1 MEKIPAFKAVPD
13 TGEPLLPDL
22 DIDVGLLRVDR
33 FIFEPAVAGE
43 RQVATLNGK
52 VAIADRRAQISA
64 NAETIGGGGGQGD
77 ALKLVLDAV
86 PEQNR
91 LAIALDLTAPQGG
104 VLAAM
109 GGFEEVLTAKLDGRG
124 DWKAWTGNLTD
135 NLATAPLPRVAP
147 TARDVTCIAKR
158 AAQASR
164 LLRAQRRVGG
174 GKGGGTR

>member
-64 NAETIGGGGGQGD
+64 NAETIGGGGGQGN
-77 ALKLVLDAV
+77 ALKLVLDRSEGHTSELQSLMRISYAV
-86 PEQNR
+86 FCLKKKNTKQIHNT
-91 LAIALDLTAPQGG
+91 I
-104 VLAAM
+104 
-109 GGFEEVLTAKLDGRG
+109 
-124 DWKAWTGNLTD
+124 
-135 NLATAPLPRVAP
+135 
-147 TARDVTCIAKR
+147 
-158 AAQASR
+158 
-164 LLRAQRRVGG
+164 
-174 GKGGGTR
+174 